1 MIEQP
6 GGGQTEIV
14 HAVAPPPPPSARPA
28 PVKVKAAPKGG
39 RIAAEPTTTTV
50 VARRDDR
57 RLVPGAD
64 MGPTLPAWPM
74 SAAPDVRLTSFR
86 TLFPATVEQ
95 LADALVDE
103 LSRHVALP
111 LLARR

>member
-1 MIEQP
+1 VTEQP

-14 HAVAPPPPPSARPA
+14 HAAAPPPPPSARPA

-39 RIAAEPTTTTV
+39 RTAAEPTPTV
-50 VARRDDR
+50 TIARHHDR

-64 MGPTLPAWPM
+64 IGPTLPPWPM

-86 TLFPATVEQ
+86 SLFPATIEQ

-103 LSRHVALP
+103 LGRHIALP
-111 LLARR
+111 LLARH

>member
-1 MIEQP
+1 VTEQP

-28 PVKVKAAPKGG
+28 PVKVKAAPRSG
-39 RIAAEPTTTTV
+39 RTAVEPTTPAV
-50 VARRDDR
+50 IARRHDR

-64 MGPTLPAWPM
+64 IGPALTPWPM
-74 SAAPDVRLTSFR
+74 SIAPDVRLTSFR
-86 TLFPATVEQ
+86 SLFPATMEQ

-103 LSRHVALP
+103 LGRHVALP